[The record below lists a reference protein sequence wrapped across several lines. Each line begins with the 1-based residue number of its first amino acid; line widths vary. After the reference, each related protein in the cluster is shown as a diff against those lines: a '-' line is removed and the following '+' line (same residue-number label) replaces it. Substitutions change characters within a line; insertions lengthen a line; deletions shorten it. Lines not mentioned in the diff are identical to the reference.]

1 MVHIMDIKPLEEG
14 HFSINISLGNW
25 NLSKE
30 VSDRDL
36 EQLQEAISE
45 ARGLSKIKADFSCT
59 TEEATKIRDA
69 WGYGDSR
76 VFGKSECK
84 NCPLK
89 GVECYKCLFVC
100 QSPLEQA
107 MFWEFRKRGID
118 VVWVDQEDAI
128 IAAFEVECTTDITK
142 GIYRMGNLRCALP
155 SLNTALFLV
164 IPKDRVN
171 EACRKINVP
180 LYKKVLKDKIRIITI
195 EDLDDVM
202 SMIKRLPKGGIIPM
216 HFIETKAHKPGELYK
231 SEEFD
236 M

>member
-118 VVWVDQEDAI
+118 VVLQRRIRKDGSFYDAPE
-128 IAAFEVECTTDITK
+128 EVEKETILTIPDFYLEKDGTKLCIYADGKTYHYNNENQGIRDRSIDISLQ
-142 GIYRMGNLRCALP
+142 NLG
-155 SLNTALFLV
+155 
-164 IPKDRVN
+164 
-171 EACRKINVP
+171 
-180 LYKKVLKDKIRIITI
+180 YKVLRYTGSQIR
-195 EDLDDVM
+195 DDV
-202 SMIKRLPKGGIIPM
+202 SKVIDSVLNSI
-216 HFIETKAHKPGELYK
+216 
-231 SEEFD
+231 
-236 M
+236 